1 MIHTHL
7 IESENQMEVAFR
19 IRREVFVEEQKVP
32 EDEEYDQFEDSS
44 RHILAMVENV
54 PAGTAR
60 WRFTENG
67 IKLERFAVLAS
78 QRRKGVGIALV
89 EKVLED
95 IQNHPEGKGKLLY
108 MHAQLS
114 AVSLYQKFNF
124 KKEGDIFEECDIQHY
139 KMTRPAFE

>member
-1 MIHTHL
+1 MIHTKL
-7 IESENQMEVAFR
+7 IDSENEMKVAFQ

-32 EDEEYDQFEDSS
+32 EEEEYDQFENKA
-44 RHILAMVENV
+44 RHILALIDETPV
-54 PAGTAR
+54 GTAR

-67 IKLERFAVLAS
+67 IKLERFAVLIS
-78 QRRKGVGIALV
+78 SRGNGVGAALV

-95 IQNHPEGKGKLLY
+95 IQNHPDGKGKTLY

-124 KKEGDIFEECDIQHY
+124 VKEGDIFEECNIQHY
-139 KMTRPAFE
+139 KMTLPAFE